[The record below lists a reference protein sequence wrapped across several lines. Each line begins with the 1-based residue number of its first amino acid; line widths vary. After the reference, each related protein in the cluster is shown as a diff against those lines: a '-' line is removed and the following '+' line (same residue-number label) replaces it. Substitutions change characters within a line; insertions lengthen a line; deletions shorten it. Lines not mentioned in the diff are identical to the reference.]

1 MMLGWTAVRCGVR
14 AGVPAPIARSRSRP
28 QAQFSPS
35 PRSLVP
41 SRAFNDGGIEAE
53 PEEQELEELIRAE
66 KNKQKAIKFRRIQA
80 EFGCRGAPPRTL
92 TTEALQQIRFLKARF
107 PEEWTVSQLAEGFS
121 VSEDVIRR
129 VLRSK
134 FIPSP
139 ERRRKQDAKV
149 AAAMLPLSH
158 RTEQPTVSLP
168 GPSDPGR
175 SKLVTDQ
182 PSVPRLSQGAVT
194 LPVLPDTRTRE
205 EEVGESKPIQQRS
218 CTDLTDQGVMKVK
231 RQRREAARKE
241 RDGRRETSDMS
252 DVEQLPA
259 GGILDEELEKFT
271 AGRWGNQMNIVQRG
285 HEFYDQ
291 EGNFLYRINE
301 HLTNPK
307 QES

>member
-1 MMLGWTAVRCGVR
+1 MLVWAAVRCGGRTGVR
-14 AGVPAPIARSRSRP
+14 VPIARLRP
-28 QAQFSPS
+28 QAQSSPFL
-35 PRSLVP
+35 RGLVP
-41 SRAFNDGGIEAE
+41 SRAFNDGEREAE
-53 PEEQELEELIRAE
+53 PAEQELEELIRAE

-80 EFGCRGAPPRTL
+80 EFGSRGAPPRTL

-129 VLRSK
+129 ILRNK

-139 ERRRKQDAKV
+139 ERRMKQDAKV

-158 RTEQPTVSLP
+158 RTEQPPVRLP

-182 PSVPRLSQGAVT
+182 PPVPRLSQGAVT
-194 LPVLPDTRTRE
+194 LPVLPGTRTRE
-205 EEVGESKPIQQRS
+205 EEVGESKPIQQRIS
-218 CTDLTDQGVMKVK
+218 TDITDQGVMKVK
-231 RQRREAARKE
+231 TQRKEAARKE
-241 RDGRRETSDMS
+241 RDRCGKTSDMS

-259 GGILDEELEKFT
+259 GGIMDEELEKFT
-271 AGRWGNQMNIVQRG
+271 AGRRENQMNIIQRG
-285 HEFYDQ
+285 REFYDQ
-291 EGNFLYRINE
+291 EGNFLYRIDE